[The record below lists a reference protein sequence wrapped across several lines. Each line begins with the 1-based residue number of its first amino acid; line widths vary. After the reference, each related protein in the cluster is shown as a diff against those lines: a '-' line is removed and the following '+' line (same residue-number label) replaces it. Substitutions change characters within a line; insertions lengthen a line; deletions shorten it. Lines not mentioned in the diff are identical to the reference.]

1 VNKRKVNKKKGVSH
15 FWKGLMDFKDHL
27 LGRGHFEVHSG
38 HQTSFWSDLWI
49 GNEPLMKVY
58 PSLYNLARNK
68 KVMVAK
74 VLSTSPLNIS
84 IRRALVG
91 ANQDKWMDWLGLYY
105 MYS

>member
-1 VNKRKVNKKKGVSH
+1 
-15 FWKGLMDFKDHL
+15 
-27 LGRGHFEVHSG
+27 
-38 HQTSFWSDLWI
+38 
-49 GNEPLMKVY
+49 MKVY